1 MAVIQTLRGWID
13 EQTSHTSSTD
23 TTKKG
28 RKESLSGDTMAFTRD
43 QQFDSANA
51 CYVEHVLTQLVK

>member
-13 EQTSHTSSTD
+13 EQTSQAAQPLR
-23 TTKKG
+23 TKKG

-51 CYVEHVLTQLVK
+51 CYVEHVHTQLVK